1 MGERMQQVFL
11 LEISMGFMSH
21 VTYSRFV
28 TRLWVHLLVNGLNNT
43 GIIYSIGL
51 KFDSEPNFFQT
62 RILPT
67 PSFLVS

>member
-51 KFDSEPNFFQT
+51 KFDSEPTFSRQEFSPPQA
-62 RILPT
+62 
-67 PSFLVS
+67 F